1 MRPHRLQRLATRF
14 LLFVG
19 ALAAVLGTPA
29 RADEKKLDLSQYE
42 ITFADEFDTI
52 DVSAWGPHTRWIAH
66 TPWHGDFGDAQFVDP
81 RPSFPFTTE
90 NGILTITAAR
100 NTNGKWESGL
110 LSGHDLKG
118 NGFAQTYGYFELR
131 AKLPA
136 GEGVWPAFW
145 LMGTERSKYAVEVDV
160 MEFYGHEPTKFQSYY
175 HLWQMDGKSPEK
187 HIGHM
192 QQTGIDLTQ
201 DFHTFGVMIEKD
213 KTTYYLDGVAYWSFD
228 TPPEFAQPLFPLVN
242 LALGSGFS
250 IENTPDP
257 SRLLVDYVRIY
268 AKKPN

>member
-14 LLFVG
+14 LLVVG
-19 ALAAVLGTPA
+19 TLAAVLGTPA
-29 RADEKKLDLSQYE
+29 RAEEQKLDLSQYD

-52 DVSAWGPHTRWIAH
+52 DVSAWGPNTRWIAH

-81 RPSFPFTTE
+81 RPGFPFTTE

-100 NTNGKWESGL
+100 NANGKWESGL

-118 NGFAQTYGYFELR
+118 HGFAQTYGYFEMR

-192 QQTGIDLTQ
+192 QQ
-201 DFHTFGVMIEKD
+201 
-213 KTTYYLDGVAYWSFD
+213 A
-228 TPPEFAQPLFPLVN
+228 
-242 LALGSGFS
+242 GS
-250 IENTPDP
+250 T
-257 SRLLVDYVRIY
+257 
-268 AKKPN
+268 